1 MLKRAIIPALSVATL
16 AVLAAIGL
24 TQPSDSQPLP
34 STAASLSTPQAGE
47 ADVVKRGRY
56 LAVLG
61 DCATCH
67 TKAGGRPFA
76 GGRPIQTPFGAILSA
91 NITSGGLGDWTPDQF
106 YRALHEG
113 IDDQGKHLYPAFP
126 YPYYT
131 RMTRADSD
139 ALLAFLKTTPADR
152 TDVQTDILP
161 FPFNLRAL
169 LIVWDALYLKA
180 GEFRPDPAQ
189 SAEWNR
195 GAYLVEGPGHCGAC
209 HTPKSALGGDLTSR
223 RYQGAVLDNWTASNL
238 TGNPRFGLGGWSTDD
253 VAEYLKT
260 GRNAKSNVTGAM
272 AEVVAFS
279 TSQMTD
285 ADVHAIA
292 VYLKSLPTMDERP
305 APALDPATLKAGEA
319 IFVDQCLACHRMNG
333 QAVARYF
340 PPLPGNANAQQRD
353 PTTLTRIILRGA
365 RSQPTAARPTPL
377 SMPAYD
383 WKLNDAEIAAV
394 ATYVRNSWGNRAPSV
409 TAAQVQAVRRKTA
422 QAAG

>member
-1 MLKRAIIPALSVATL
+1 MVRRALIPTLSVATL

-24 TQPSDSQPLP
+24 TQPSGGQPLP
-34 STAASLSTPQAGE
+34 STAASFSTPQPGE
-47 ADVVKRGRY
+47 AELVKRGRY

-61 DCATCH
+61 DCMACH
-67 TKAGGRPFA
+67 TKAGGQPFA
-76 GGRPIQTPFGAILSA
+76 GGRPIQTPFGAILTA

-113 IDDQGKHLYPAFP
+113 IDDEGKRLYPAFP
-126 YPYYT
+126 YPYFT
-131 RMTRADSD
+131 RLTRADSD
-139 ALLAFLKTTPADR
+139 ALLAFLKTTPASR
-152 TDVQTDILP
+152 TDVHTNILP
-161 FPFNLRAL
+161 FPFNLRPL
-169 LIVWDALYLKA
+169 LIAWNALYLKA

-209 HTPKSALGGDLTSR
+209 HTPKSVLGGDLTSR
-223 RYQGAVLDNWTASNL
+223 RYQGAVLDNWMAPNL

-260 GRNAKSNVTGAM
+260 GRNAKSNVAGAM

-285 ADVHAIA
+285 ADVHAMA
-292 VYLKSLPTMDERP
+292 VYLKSLPTMGERP

-319 IFVDQCLACHRMNG
+319 IFVDQCSACHRMNG
-333 QAVARYF
+333 QAVAGYF
-340 PPLPGNANAQQRD
+340 PPLPGNANAQQAD
-353 PTTLTRIILRGA
+353 PTTVTRIILRGA
-365 RSQPTAARPTPL
+365 RSQPTDARPTPL

-394 ATYVRNSWGNRAPSV
+394 ATYVRNSWGNRAPTV

-422 QAAG
+422 PG